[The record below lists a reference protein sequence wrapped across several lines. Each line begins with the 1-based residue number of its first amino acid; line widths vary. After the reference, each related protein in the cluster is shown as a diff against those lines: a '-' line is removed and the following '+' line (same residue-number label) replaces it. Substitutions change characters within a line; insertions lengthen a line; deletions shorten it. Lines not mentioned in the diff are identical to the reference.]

1 MVLISGGPRGLCW
14 IADRHDKPRED
25 TDDHLLLVVF
35 FSFRAQVRESLIDS
49 VSVGLDRRTVRM
61 WVIAHTGVV
70 AQGGVK
76 NARTK

>member
-49 VSVGLDRRTVRM
+49 VSVLG
-61 WVIAHTGVV
+61 
-70 AQGGVK
+70 
-76 NARTK
+76 